1 MLSGRND
8 FRVTPAAGVGI
19 AVDDASHFVGL
30 GAMSPA
36 RAERAGP
43 EDHFRDPQAG
53 MTLERVVAHGETPI
67 FGMKPDHQLNDAHH
81 HY

>member
-1 MLSGRND
+1 MLSGRNN

-19 AVDDASHFVGL
+19 AVDDASHFVRL

-43 EDHFRDPQAG
+43 EAQAG
-53 MTLERVVAHGETPI
+53 MTVEHVIAHGETPI
-67 FGMKPDHQLNDAHH
+67 FGMKPDHQLNDGRI
-81 HY
+81 